1 MQKLQRNHHGKQL
14 ARSRT
19 LLQWQ
24 VPEQLRD
31 SCPFH
36 IRKCFPSPK
45 HVAQHSRTSVR
56 GPTKKKSKI
65 TMVPKIW

>member
-1 MQKLQRNHHGKQL
+1 MMQKLQRNHHGKQL

-24 VPEQLRD
+24 VQSITEGGA
-31 SCPFH
+31 CTVA
-36 IRKCFPSPK
+36 PK